1 MTTVLTVKNQQFQV
15 YLTFL
20 IYANIARNVH
30 SPPPYIEYSNKQI
43 ALKLEP
49 KLEIG
54 EVNNGGLEDLYQHS
68 GTVS

>member
-1 MTTVLTVKNQQFQV
+1 M
-15 YLTFL
+15 L
-20 IYANIARNVH
+20 ILHEMYIA
-30 SPPPYIEYSNKQI
+30 PYIEYSYKQI